1 VIYLEAFVAVL
12 FCGVLSL
19 SSYLHLLYVESLRF
33 RHREDAR
40 SFEFFES
47 HIKALLK
54 LQNEEGMRRFAM
66 ARQVTLV
73 LLTIILVHLTLQ
85 ADPFDVAVP
94 FELAILESVVLS
106 ITSLILFV
114 HIVPSI
120 LVSRTKGVWALRF
133 VPLARLIGWCMRPV
147 LLLAGFASS
156 VAELGADDLGDRK
169 NGGGTSG
176 DIEVL
181 LDAGQ
186 EEGLIGEEDR
196 KLIQSVVEFGD
207 KTVRQAMTPRPE
219 IVAIEANQS
228 VEELRQIMIENEFS
242 RVPVYEGTI
251 DNVAGYVHSRNTLEI
266 DEEQRRKTPVRN
278 LMRPVPLVPET
289 MPIHQ
294 LLREM
299 QEQNVHMAIV
309 IDEYGQTAG
318 LATMEDLMEE
328 IVGEI
333 RDESEPELDVVEQPD
348 HSFIAS
354 GNVDLDRLEEL
365 VDFRPAEDFE
375 TTTIGGLVTEQLGH
389 VPAPGAK
396 IQLDGIEIEVLTAD
410 ERRVNRVRV
419 RRLPPA
425 KDEASKA
432 DDVDDRPGQKG
443 AA

>member
-1 VIYLEAFVAVL
+1 VIYLEAFIAAL

-40 SFEFFES
+40 SFQFFDS
-47 HIKALLK
+47 HIEPLLK
-54 LQNEEGMRRFAM
+54 LQNEDGMRRFAM
-66 ARQVTLV
+66 ARQVTLIV
-73 LLTIILVHLTLQ
+73 LTITLVHLTLQ
-85 ADPFDVAVP
+85 ARPFEVAVP
-94 FELAILESVVLS
+94 FQLVILESVVLS

-133 VPLARLIGWCMRPV
+133 VPLARLIAWLIRPV

-156 VAELGADDLGDRK
+156 VAELGAEDFGAKR

-181 LDAGQ
+181 LNVGQ

-207 KTVRQAMTPRPE
+207 KTVREAMTPRPE
-219 IVAIEANQS
+219 VVAIEADKS
-228 VEELRQIMIENEFS
+228 VEELRQLMIENEFS
-242 RVPVYEGTI
+242 RLPVFEGTI
-251 DNVAGYVHSRNTLEI
+251 DNVGGYVHSRDTLEI
-266 DEEQRRKTPVRN
+266 DEEQRRNTPVRK
-278 LMRPVPLVPET
+278 LIRPVPLVPET
-289 MPIHQ
+289 KPIHQ

-348 HSFIAS
+348 HSFIAD

-365 VDFRPAEDFE
+365 VDFRPDEEFE
-375 TTTIGGLVTEQLGH
+375 TTTIGGLVCEQLGH
-389 VPAPGAK
+389 VPAPGAR

-425 KDEASKA
+425 KDEASERSDLA
-432 DDVDDRPGQKG
+432 NRPDQKG

>member
-1 VIYLEAFVAVL
+1 MTYLEAFIAVL
-12 FCGVLSL
+12 FCGVLAL

-40 SFEFFES
+40 SFDFFDS
-47 HIKALLK
+47 HIKPLLK
-54 LQNEEGMRRFAM
+54 LQNEDGMRRFAM
-66 ARQVTLV
+66 ARQVALV
-73 LLTIILVHLTLQ
+73 LLTITLVRLTLQ
-85 ADPFDVAVP
+85 ARPFDVAVP
-94 FELAILESVVLS
+94 FELAFLESVVLS
-106 ITSLILFV
+106 ITSLILFI

-120 LVSRTKGVWALRF
+120 LVTRTKGIWALRF
-133 VPLARLIGWCMRPV
+133 VPLARLIAWCMRPV
-147 LLLAGFASS
+147 VLLAGFASS
-156 VAELGADDLGDRK
+156 VAELGAEDFAEKK

-181 LDAGQ
+181 LNAGQ

-207 KTVRQAMTPRPE
+207 KTARQAMTPRPE
-219 IVAIEANQS
+219 IVAIEAGQS
-228 VEELRQIMIENEFS
+228 VEELRQLMIENEFS
-242 RVPVYEGTI
+242 RLPVYEGTI
-251 DNVAGYVHSRNTLEI
+251 DNVVGYVHSRNTLEI
-266 DEEQRRKTPVRN
+266 DEEQRRNTPVRK

-289 MPIHQ
+289 KPIHQ

-309 IDEYGQTAG
+309 VDEYGQTAG

-348 HSFIAS
+348 HSFIAG

-365 VDFRPAEDFE
+365 VDFRPDEEFE

-425 KDEASKA
+425 KDETSEPG
-432 DDVDDRPGQKG
+432 DVEDQPGQKG

>member
-1 VIYLEAFVAVL
+1 MIYIEAAIAVL
-12 FCGVLSL
+12 ACGVLSL
-19 SSYLHLLYVESLRF
+19 TSYLHLLYVESLRF

-47 HIKALLK
+47 DIEPLLK
-54 LQNEEGMRRFAM
+54 LKHDEGMRRFAM
-66 ARQVTLV
+66 ARQVALIA
-73 LLTIILVHLTLQ
+73 LTIILVHLTLQ
-85 ADPFDVAVP
+85 ARP
-94 FELAILESVVLS
+94 FELAVPSQFAILESLVLA

-133 VPLARLIGWCMRPV
+133 VPLARAIAWTIKPV

-156 VAELGADDLGDRK
+156 VAELGAEDFVKK
-169 NGGGTSG
+169 NGANGSG
-176 DIEVL
+176 DIDVL
-181 LDAGQ
+181 LDVGQ

-207 KTVRQAMTPRPE
+207 KTVREAMTPRPE
-219 IVAIEANQS
+219 VVAIDADRS
-228 VEELRQIMIENEFS
+228 VEELRQLMIEREFS
-242 RVPVYEGTI
+242 RLPVFEGTI
-251 DNVAGYVHSRNTLEI
+251 DNVAGYVHSRDTLEI
-266 DEEQRRKTPVRN
+266 DEQQRRNTPVRK
-278 LMRPVPLVPET
+278 LIRPVPMVPET
-289 MPIHQ
+289 KPIHQ

-299 QEQNVHMAIV
+299 QDQNVHMAIV

-318 LATMEDLMEE
+318 IATMEDLMEE

-333 RDESEPELDVVEQPD
+333 RDESEPELDVIEQPD
-348 HSFIAS
+348 QSFIAD

-365 VDFRPAEDFE
+365 VDFRPDEEFE
-375 TTTIGGLVTEQLGH
+375 TTTIGGLVCEQLGH
-389 VPAPGAK
+389 VPSPGAK

-425 KDEASKA
+425 KDEASETS
-432 DDVDDRPGQKG
+432 DVEDQPNEKG

>member
-1 VIYLEAFVAVL
+1 MTYLEAFIALL

-19 SSYLHLLYVESLRF
+19 SSYLHLLYIESLRF

-40 SFEFFES
+40 SFEFFDS
-47 HIKALLK
+47 HIEPLLK
-54 LQNEEGMRRFAM
+54 LKNEDGMRRFAM
-66 ARQVTLV
+66 ARQVTLI
-73 LLTIILVHLTLQ
+73 LLTITLVHLTLQ
-85 ADPFDVAVP
+85 AQPFDVAVP
-94 FELAILESVVLS
+94 FQLVILESVVLS

-133 VPLARLIGWCMRPV
+133 VPLARLIGWSMRPV

-156 VAELGADDLGDRK
+156 VAELGAEDFGEKK
-169 NGGGTSG
+169 NGGSASD

-181 LDAGQ
+181 LNAGQ

-207 KTVRQAMTPRPE
+207 KTVREAMTPRPE
-219 IVAIEANQS
+219 IVAIEADQS
-228 VEELRQIMIENEFS
+228 VEELRRLMIENEFS
-242 RVPVYEGTI
+242 RLPVYEGTI
-251 DNVAGYVHSRNTLEI
+251 DNVRGYVHSRDTLEI
-266 DEEQRRKTPVRN
+266 DEEQRRNTAVRK
-278 LMRPVPLVPET
+278 LMRLAPLVPET
-289 MPIHQ
+289 KPIHQ

-299 QEQNVHMAIV
+299 QEQNFHMAIV

-348 HSFIAS
+348 HSFLAD

-365 VDFRPAEDFE
+365 VDFRPDEDFE
-375 TTTIGGLVTEQLGH
+375 TTTIGGLVCEQLGH

-396 IQLDGIEIEVLTAD
+396 IQLDGIEIEVLAAD

-425 KDEASKA
+425 KREASEGG
-432 DDVDDRPGQKG
+432 DVSDQPDQKG

>member
-1 VIYLEAFVAVL
+1 MIYLEALLSVL

-19 SSYLHLLYVESLRF
+19 SSYLYLLYVESLRF

-40 SFEFFES
+40 SFEFFDS
-47 HIKALLK
+47 HIEPLLK
-54 LQNEEGMRRFAM
+54 LKNEDGMRRFAM
-66 ARQVTLV
+66 ARQVTLI
-73 LLTIILVHLTLQ
+73 LLTIMLGYLTLQ
-85 ADPFDVAVP
+85 ARPFDVAVP
-94 FELAILESVVLS
+94 FQIVILESVVLS
-106 ITSLILFV
+106 ITGLILFV

-120 LVSRTKGVWALRF
+120 LVSRTKGMWAVRF
-133 VPLARLIGWCMRPV
+133 VPLARLIAWSIRPV

-156 VAELGADDLGDRK
+156 VAELGAEDIAERR
-169 NGGGTSG
+169 NGGSASG

-207 KTVRQAMTPRPE
+207 KTVREAMTPRPE
-219 IVAIEANQS
+219 VVAIEAEKS
-228 VEELRQIMIENEFS
+228 IEELRQLMIENEFS
-242 RVPVYEGTI
+242 RLPVFEGTI
-251 DNVAGYVHSRNTLEI
+251 DNVRGYVHSRDTLEI
-266 DEEQRRKTPVRN
+266 DEQQRRNTPVRT

-289 MPIHQ
+289 KPIHQ

-299 QEQNVHMAIV
+299 QDQNVHMAIV
-309 IDEYGQTAG
+309 VDEYGQTAG

-333 RDESEPELDVVEQPD
+333 RDESEPELDVIEQPD
-348 HSFIAS
+348 HSYIAD

-365 VDFRPAEDFE
+365 VDFRPDEDFE
-375 TTTIGGLVTEQLGH
+375 TTTIGGLVCEQLGH
-389 VPAPGAK
+389 VPSPGAK
-396 IQLDGIEIEVLTAD
+396 IRLDGIEIEVLTAD

-419 RRLPPA
+419 RRVPPA
-425 KDEASKA
+425 KGEASET
-432 DDVDDRPGQKG
+432 DNVTDHPDQKG

>member
-1 VIYLEAFVAVL
+1 VTYLEAVAAVL
-12 FCGVLSL
+12 FCGILSL
-19 SSYLHLLYVESLRF
+19 TSYLHLLYVESLRF

-40 SFEFFES
+40 SFEFFDS
-47 HIKALLK
+47 HIEPLLK
-54 LQNEEGMRRFAM
+54 LENEDGMRRFAM
-66 ARQVTLV
+66 ARQVVLI
-73 LLTIILVHLTLQ
+73 LLTITLVHLTLQ
-85 ADPFDVAVP
+85 ARPFDLAVP

-120 LVSRTKGVWALRF
+120 LVSHTRGVWALRF
-133 VPLARLIGWCMRPV
+133 VPLARVIAWLIRPV

-156 VAELGADDLGDRK
+156 VAELGADDLDPKKTGA
-169 NGGGTSG
+169 GSAG

-181 LDAGQ
+181 LNVGQ

-207 KTVRQAMTPRPE
+207 KTVREAMTPRPE
-219 IVAIEANQS
+219 VVAIEAGKS
-228 VEELRQIMIENEFS
+228 VEELRQLMIENEFS
-242 RVPVYEGTI
+242 RIPVYLGTI
-251 DNVAGYVHSRNTLEI
+251 DKVIGFVHSRDTLEI
-266 DEEQRRKTPVRN
+266 NDEQRRNAPVRE
-278 LMRPVPLVPET
+278 LLRPVPLIPET
-289 MPIHQ
+289 KPIHQ

-318 LATMEDLMEE
+318 LATMEDLVEE

-333 RDESEPELDVVEQPD
+333 RDESEPDLDVVEQPD
-348 HSFIAS
+348 HSFIAD

-365 VDFRPAEDFE
+365 VDFRPDEEFE
-375 TTTIGGLVTEQLGH
+375 TTTIGGLVCEQLGQ

-425 KDEASKA
+425 KDGSS
-432 DDVDDRPGQKG
+432 DPGSLDGEPNQKG

>member
-1 VIYLEAFVAVL
+1 VIYIEAVIALVA
-12 FCGVLSL
+12 CGVLSL
-19 SSYLHLLYVESLRF
+19 TSYLHLLYVESLRF

-40 SFEFFES
+40 SFEFFDSDIEP
-47 HIKALLK
+47 LLK
-54 LQNEEGMRRFAM
+54 LKHDEGMRRFAM
-66 ARQVTLV
+66 ARQVALIT
-73 LLTIILVHLTLQ
+73 LTIILVHLTLQ
-85 ADPFDVAVP
+85 AKP
-94 FELAILESVVLS
+94 FEMPVPSQLAILESLVLA

-133 VPLARLIGWCMRPV
+133 VPLARVIAWSIKPV

-156 VAELGADDLGDRK
+156 VAELGADDFQKK
-169 NGGGTSG
+169 NGSNGSG
-176 DIEVL
+176 DIDVL
-181 LDAGQ
+181 LDVGQ

-207 KTVRQAMTPRPE
+207 KTVREAMTPRPE
-219 IVAIEANQS
+219 VVAIEADKS
-228 VEELRQIMIENEFS
+228 VEELRQLMIENEFS
-242 RVPVYEGTI
+242 RLPVFEGTI
-251 DNVAGYVHSRNTLEI
+251 DNVLGFVHSRDTLEI
-266 DEEQRRKTPVRN
+266 NEQQRRDTPVRK
-278 LMRPVPLVPET
+278 LLRPVPLVPET
-289 MPIHQ
+289 KPIHQ

-318 LATMEDLMEE
+318 IATMEDLMEE

-333 RDESEPELDVVEQPD
+333 RDESEPELDVIEQPD
-348 HSFIAS
+348 HSFIAD

-365 VDFRPAEDFE
+365 VNFRPDEDFE
-375 TTTIGGLVTEQLGH
+375 TTTIGGLVCEQLGH
-389 VPAPGAK
+389 VPSPGAK

-410 ERRVNRVRV
+410 DRRVNRVRV

-425 KDEASKA
+425 KDEASETGGL
-432 DDVDDRPGQKG
+432 DGHPNEKG

>member
-1 VIYLEAFVAVL
+1 LTYIEAGVAVL
-12 FCGVLSL
+12 FCGILAL
-19 SSYLHLLYVESLRF
+19 ASYLHLLYVEAVRF

-40 SFEFFES
+40 SFEFFDS
-47 HIKALLK
+47 HVEPLLK
-54 LQNEEGMRRFAM
+54 LPAEEGMRRFAM
-66 ARQVTLV
+66 ARQVVLV
-73 LLTIILVHLTLQ
+73 LLTITLVHLTLQ
-85 ADPFDVAVP
+85 ARPFDVAVP
-94 FELAILESVVLS
+94 FELAIAESVVLS

-120 LVSRTKGVWALRF
+120 LFSRTRGVWALRF
-133 VPLARLIGWCMRPV
+133 VPLARIISWSIRPI
-147 LLLAGFASS
+147 LLLAGFAASI
-156 VAELGADDLGDRK
+156 AELGAEDFGEKK
-169 NGGGTSG
+169 NGAGAPGN
-176 DIEVL
+176 IEVL

-219 IVAIEANQS
+219 IVAIEAGKS
-228 VEELRQIMIENEFS
+228 VEELRQLMIENEFS
-242 RVPVYEGTI
+242 RIPVYEGTI
-251 DNVAGYVHSRNTLEI
+251 DRVIGYVHSRNTLEI
-266 DEEQRRKTPVRN
+266 DEQERRTTPVRA

-289 MPIHQ
+289 KPIHQ

-299 QEQNVHMAIV
+299 QEQNVHMTIV

-348 HSFIAS
+348 HSFIAGGS
-354 GNVDLDRLEEL
+354 VDLDRLEEL
-365 VDFRPAEDFE
+365 VDFRPSGEFE

-396 IQLDGIEIEVLTAD
+396 IQFDGIEIEVLTAD

-425 KDEASKA
+425 KDEASESGGLEGKSN
-432 DDVDDRPGQKG
+432 QKG